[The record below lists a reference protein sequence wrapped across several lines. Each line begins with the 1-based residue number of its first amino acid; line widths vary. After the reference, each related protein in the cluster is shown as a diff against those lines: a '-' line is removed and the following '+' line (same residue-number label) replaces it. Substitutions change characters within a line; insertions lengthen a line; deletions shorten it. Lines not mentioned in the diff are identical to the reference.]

1 MLLFVITV
9 VIVGLSVYSY
19 ITIGCLTLNRGLY
32 EIISVSI
39 KEHIS

>member
-1 MLLFVITV
+1 MLLSVITV
-9 VIVGLSVYSY
+9 VIIGLSV
-19 ITIGCLTLNRGLY
+19 CLFIYHNWMSHPKGLY